1 MSPMRAFALS
11 LALAA
16 LLALVTFPLLSPLE
30 LGHPGMLIPVAVI
43 TLIAGAPYAIA
54 EVRRADR
61 EARTPRR

>member
-1 MSPMRAFALS
+1 VRAFLLS

-16 LLALVTFPLLSPLE
+16 LLTLVTFPLLAPLE
-30 LGHPGMLIPVAVI
+30 LSPGGTLIPVAVI

>member
-1 MSPMRAFALS
+1 
-11 LALAA
+11 
-16 LLALVTFPLLSPLE
+16 
-30 LGHPGMLIPVAVI
+30 VAGI